1 MSPSLFPFTD
11 GNRKLVPFV
20 PFAVGSIGDMIAANG
35 FTSEDDQF
43 GAGGNWKT
51 WNSLCVDSISI

>member
-51 WNSLCVDSISI
+51 WNSLC